1 MGSSLSTEVLFAY
14 NGSSYIVKVRKAD
27 NKYFFADGLKEFR
40 KVLNIQEGVTTAYA
54 ALEIER
60 LDIQSSLHA
69 TTR

>member
-1 MGSSLSTEVLFAY
+1 VYPNLIECTLTYKFVTALHTD
-14 NGSSYIVKVRKAD
+14 R
-27 NKYFFADGLKEFR
+27 EFR